1 MGVEDVIGDFQ
12 TGILLS
18 LEHEHLKIFF
28 TSRKVHTNWEFPLE
42 TMPLVLIFIKLQY
55 KTAHKSQ
62 KWTEQFEDL
71 LWVCE
76 KNAKLIA
83 VLELFEYVMRW

>member
-1 MGVEDVIGDFQ
+1 MSMIYRWCPYILTSLLNIKKKVVINCEKDCFIMGTE
-12 TGILLS
+12 S
-18 LEHEHLKIFF
+18 
-28 TSRKVHTNWEFPLE
+28 
-42 TMPLVLIFIKLQY
+42 
-55 KTAHKSQ
+55 AHQNGQSSSKN
-62 KWTEQFEDL
+62 L

>member
-1 MGVEDVIGDFQ
+1 MNLTSFTPMGVPYYNNVIN
-12 TGILLS
+12 TVYSI
-18 LEHEHLKIFF
+18 
-28 TSRKVHTNWEFPLE
+28 RV
-42 TMPLVLIFIKLQY
+42 QY
-55 KTAHKSQ
+55 
-62 KWTEQFEDL
+62 WTEQFEDL

>member
-1 MGVEDVIGDFQ
+1 MI
-12 TGILLS
+12 ISMLYY
-18 LEHEHLKIFF
+18 
-28 TSRKVHTNWEFPLE
+28 E
-42 TMPLVLIFIKLQY
+42 TF
-55 KTAHKSQ
+55 AHSISCCNMSPYTYGQSSSKN
-62 KWTEQFEDL
+62 L

>member
-1 MGVEDVIGDFQ
+1 MKIEI
-12 TGILLS
+12 
-18 LEHEHLKIFF
+18 HL
-28 TSRKVHTNWEFPLE
+28 
-42 TMPLVLIFIKLQY
+42 
-55 KTAHKSQ
+55 
-62 KWTEQFEDL
+62 KWTEKFEDL